1 VATPVGEKRRLAPIP
16 RATAIWGGLLVLVIV
31 GFVVVVSVLNATVYS
46 AGGFVRGY
54 LDALNRGDTTGA
66 LALAGVTPTTASG
79 DSMLAVPEKGRL
91 LDIHQVADQKLP
103 DGSHR
108 ITVGYRTADEP
119 PAGTTTST
127 STPASDPSATPGSKQ
142 SRQQNVDQAGHA
154 ETEHTTQFAIRRS
167 GTIGGLFGRWEFQV
181 APTASLDITS
191 RHDAGFTANGRTIT
205 SPSVDLASRYAVLAP
220 AVVDLSHSST
230 YLTAAT
236 VRAVADKVGGV
247 SSAAVDVEPR
257 ASFVHKV
264 RTDVTNYLRT
274 TCLPQKVLLPAG
286 CPFGESID
294 DRLTSAPAWSMT
306 SYPPVRLLPTGTTGT
321 WSVAAATGHARL
333 KVGAQSLYDGHAY
346 SVDQDVPFV
355 IAYQVVIGSD
365 EHLTLT
371 PQAGSPQD

>member
-1 VATPVGEKRRLAPIP
+1 MATPVGEKRRLAPIP

-31 GFVVVVSVLNATVYS
+31 GFVIVVSVLNATVYS

-119 PAGTTTST
+119 PAGTSANKSESKTTST
-127 STPASDPSATPGSKQ
+127 ATPNPKQ
-142 SRQQNVDQAGHA
+142 NAAQA

-181 APTASLDITS
+181 APTASLDVTS
-191 RHDAGFTANGRTIT
+191 RHDAGFTANGTTIT

-236 VRAVADKVGGV
+236 VRAVVDKVGGV

-257 ASFVHKV
+257 ASFVDKV

-286 CPFGESID
+286 CPFGETID
-294 DRLTSAPAWSMT
+294 DRLTSAPTWTMT

-321 WSVAAATGHARL
+321 WTVAAATGHARL

-346 SVDQDVPFV
+346 AVDQDVPFV
-355 IAYQVVIGSD
+355 IGYQVVIGAD
-365 EHLTLT
+365 GHLTLT